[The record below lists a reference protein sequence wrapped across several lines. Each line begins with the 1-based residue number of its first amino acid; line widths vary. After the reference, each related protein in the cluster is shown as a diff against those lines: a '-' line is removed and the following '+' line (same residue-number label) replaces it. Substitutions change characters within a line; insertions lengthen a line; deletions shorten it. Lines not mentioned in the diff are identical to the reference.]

1 MQHRGAKSIEYT
13 LADGRIPAMLN
24 ERAQILLKTLVERY
38 ITDGQPVGSHALKQ
52 YSGLEVS
59 SSTIRNVMSELEDIG
74 LVTSPHTS
82 AGRIPT
88 GLAYRMFIDTML
100 ITKPLDSKSRQQLES
115 KLQPDNPSRLIA
127 QASNILSELTHF
139 TGVVASAR
147 RNTITIR
154 QIEFLRLGEKRVLLI
169 IVMPDGEVEN
179 RVLLMERDYSQS
191 QLNEAGNFLS
201 QNYTG
206 CSFSQIRKQLR
217 GELRQLHQ
225 DMSAL
230 MSAALAAGDAAEAEQ
245 SGDYVVSG
253 EHNLLHV
260 EDLSADMNRL
270 RGLFNLF
277 EQKTELLQLLDAA
290 RRGQG
295 IHIFIGHESGLTSLD
310 ECSVITAPYSA
321 DGQIVGT
328 LAVVG
333 PKRMDYEHVIP
344 IVDITARLLGNAL
357 SQN

>member
-1 MQHRGAKSIEYT
+1 
-13 LADGRIPAMLN
+13 MLN

-38 ITDGQPVGSHALKQ
+38 ISDGQPVGSRALQQ

-59 SSTIRNVMSELEDIG
+59 SATVRNVMADLEEIG
-74 LVTSPHTS
+74 LVSSPHTS

-88 GLAYRMFIDTML
+88 GLGYRLFIDTML
-100 ITKPLDSKSRQQLES
+100 VTKPLDSARVHQMES
-115 KLQPDNPSRLIA
+115 QLQPDNPSRLIA
-127 QASNILSELTHF
+127 QASNILSELTQF
-139 TGVVASAR
+139 TGVVASTKRSA
-147 RNTITIR
+147 ITVR

-179 RVLLMERDYSQS
+179 RVLLMDRDYTQS
-191 QLNEAGNFLS
+191 QLTEAGNFLN

-206 CSFSQIRKQLR
+206 CSFSQIRDRLR
-217 GELRQLHQ
+217 GELQQLHQ

-230 MSAALAAGDAAEAEQ
+230 MAAALAAGDAADAKQ
-245 SGDYVVSG
+245 SDDYVISG

-260 EDLSADMNRL
+260 QDFSTDMNRL
-270 RGLFNLF
+270 RGLFILF
-277 EQKTELLQLLDAA
+277 EQKTELLQLLDAS
-290 RRGQG
+290 RHGQG
-295 IHIFIGHESGLTSLD
+295 IRIYVGSESGLASLD
-310 ECSVITAPYSA
+310 ECSVITASYSA
-321 DGQIVGT
+321 DGQVVGT

-333 PKRMDYEHVIP
+333 PKRMNYERVIP